1 MKVFLGGTCTG
12 HNWRE
17 QIIPKLHCDYFNPLV
32 ENWTEE
38 CRLIEEKEKKICDY
52 HLYVINGFMTGVYSI
67 AEIVDD
73 AHTMDKSKLVV
84 VFYYDS
90 FVSKKKRHTNKK
102 LVHSLMA
109 TEKLLNK
116 LGVNVYHQVF
126 DAICYINSK
135 V

>member
-116 LGVNVYHQVF
+116 LF
-126 DAICYINSK
+126 ISFFIFLIT
-135 V
+135 

>member
-116 LGVNVYHQVF
+116 LGVNVYHQVA
-126 DAICYINSK
+126 DAICYINSM

>member
-1 MKVFLGGTCTG
+1 MRVFLGGTCTG

-116 LGVNVYHQVF
+116 LGVNVYYQVS

>member
-116 LGVNVYHQVF
+116 LGVNVYHQVS